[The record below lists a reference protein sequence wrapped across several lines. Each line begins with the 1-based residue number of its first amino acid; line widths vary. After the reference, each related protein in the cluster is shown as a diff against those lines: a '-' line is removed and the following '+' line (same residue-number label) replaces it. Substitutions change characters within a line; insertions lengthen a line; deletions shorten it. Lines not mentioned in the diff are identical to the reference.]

1 MQSVNRYL
9 EELYSVKLNEDK
21 KEKGKRITSSYEIW
35 DEDSLEA
42 GETDDKGWVDEEGEE
57 FISDE
62 DGTAVEKAIEFLKK
76 NSVQKPIASSYHEY
90 TTNTYRDNGDQDRN
104 GDMKYISYHVVGDW
118 TSDEKK
124 QIFNAIS
131 KKSSKK
137 INESMDTEVHTFDK
151 PMDMFRQ
158 IVKESQA
165 IYVKEKDGKIEGRYN
180 PKPKKDWILVDGLS
194 ANKAVKLYN
203 AATDEQKAKID
214 KISLTR
220 FLNALWK

>member
-9 EELYSVKLNEDK
+9 EELYSVNESKNGLIVVKVIFDDK
-21 KEKGKRITSSYEIW
+21 NSLITSINGTLEDAKKYYIGKTFVKYE
-35 DEDSLEA
+35 
-42 GETDDKGWVDEEGEE
+42 DEETGKEYKH
-57 FISDE
+57 
-62 DGTAVEKAIEFLKK
+62 KAIKVEQVDGL
-76 NSVQKPIASSYHEY
+76 
-90 TTNTYRDNGDQDRN
+90 
-104 GDMKYISYHVVGDW
+104 
-118 TSDEKK
+118 
-124 QIFNAIS
+124 
-131 KKSSKK
+131 
-137 INESMDTEVHTFDK
+137 NESMDTEVHTFDK

-214 KISLTR
+214 KLSLTR

>member
-9 EELYSVKLNEDK
+9 EELYSV
-21 KEKGKRITSSYEIW
+21 
-35 DEDSLEA
+35 
-42 GETDDKGWVDEEGEE
+42 
-57 FISDE
+57 
-62 DGTAVEKAIEFLKK
+62 
-76 NSVQKPIASSYHEY
+76 
-90 TTNTYRDNGDQDRN
+90 
-104 GDMKYISYHVVGDW
+104 
-118 TSDEKK
+118 
-124 QIFNAIS
+124 
-131 KKSSKK
+131 
-137 INESMDTEVHTFDK
+137 NESMDDEVYTFDK

-203 AATDEQKAKID
+203 AATDEQKDKID
-214 KISLTR
+214 KLSLTR